1 MVAASVSPPAELIS
15 MVVQRFSTEA
25 LPLAQRPAAWSE
37 ALRAVG
43 LDATGATGG
52 RLVRYHPAGG
62 HECVL
67 MIAGP
72 QSLLC
77 IPGAALDHAWLGL
90 LLEGVAILENGDA
103 TRGQELLCW
112 PVASGALLAPAG
124 RFRLLLL
131 RWPQSDP
138 AWGGTLPTQ
147 DAAVGDAPVRICGQ
161 PVLTGL
167 LATIA
172 HAMDAGR
179 PNALA
184 ALNTALAEIMPE
196 SLGVL
201 LGVSQGVLHGRPQ
214 QAGLRRRILRGIEQR
229 LDDPHLNLA
238 RFAEAEAVSA
248 RAVKKL
254 LDNQGESFSHYLRDR
269 RLERAAKALGDP
281 GLRTVAVGEIGFRCG
296 FSEPAHFSR
305 AFRQRHGVAP
315 NAYRARAL
323 VQSVTPP
330 PEGPR
335 SRGHPQPRSRAANAP
350 NQPVRPPTAIPR
362 DAPAHHHLR
371 ATPHTVHWGFFSN
384 TLPPA
389 LVVRSGDTV
398 TVETLTQHASDD
410 PARMIA
416 GDADAEAVFHWTATR
431 KAIDRRGAGPMDASI
446 YGRGA
451 GEGFGVHILTGPIMI
466 EGAQPGDV
474 LEVEILDLA
483 PRPSQAPHYA
493 GRCFASNA
501 ATWWGR
507 HYDDL
512 LTGPRPREVV
522 TIYEL
527 LDCGGQSCAHA
538 LHSFRWTPQRDPFGV
553 LHKTMDY
560 PGVLVDPASIESCT
574 SVLRDVHVPLRLH
587 FGTIGLAP
595 DHPGPLDS
603 VPPSAFGGNIDNWRF
618 GAGSTLYLPVAV
630 AGALLS
636 LGDPHA
642 AQGDGE
648 ISGTA
653 MECSLTGTLRL
664 RLHPRAAATEMLRD
678 LDYPLIETATAWIIQ
693 GFSFAD
699 YLTDLGEAA
708 QSEIYRRSSLDAA
721 MRDAFRKARRFL
733 MTARGLTED
742 EAISLLSVA
751 VDFGVTQVV
760 DGNWGVHA
768 IIAKALFNP
777 ESRR

>member
-1 MVAASVSPPAELIS
+1 MVVVFVSPPAELIS

-25 LPLAQRPAAWSE
+25 FPLAQRPAAWSE
-37 ALRAVG
+37 ALRAVE
-43 LDATGATGG
+43 LDAMEATGG
-52 RLVRYHPAGG
+52 RLALYHPAAG
-62 HECVL
+62 HDCVL

-72 QSLLC
+72 QSLLRV
-77 IPGAALDHAWLGL
+77 PGAKVDHAWLGL
-90 LLEGVAILENGDA
+90 LLEGVAMLANGDA

-112 PVASGALLAPAG
+112 PSASGALLAPAG

-131 RWPQSDP
+131 RRPQSDP
-138 AWGGTLPTQ
+138 AWGGALPAQ
-147 DAAVGDAPVRICGQ
+147 DAAAGDMPVRIGGQ
-161 PVLTGL
+161 SVLIGL

-172 HAMDAGR
+172 QAMDAGHQST
-179 PNALA
+179 LA
-184 ALNTALAEIMPE
+184 ALDTALAEIMPE
-196 SLGVL
+196 ALGVL
-201 LGVSQGVLHGRPQ
+201 HRGGPQ
-214 QAGLRRRILRGIEQR
+214 QAGLRRRILRGIERR

-238 RFAEAEAVSA
+238 RFAEAEAVSE

-254 LDNQGESFSHYLRDR
+254 LDSQGESFSHYLRDR
-269 RLERAAKALGDP
+269 RLEQAAKALSDP
-281 GLRTVAVGEIGFRCG
+281 GLRTVPVAEIGFRCG

-305 AFRQRHGVAP
+305 AFRQRHGMAP
-315 NAYRARAL
+315 NAYRARASA
-323 VQSVTPP
+323 QSVMPP

-335 SRGHPQPRSRAANAP
+335 SRGHPQPGSRAANPP
-350 NQPVRPPTAIPR
+350 NQPVRLPATIPR

-371 ATPHTVHWGFFSN
+371 ATPRTVHWGFFSN

-410 PARMIA
+410 PARMIG
-416 GDADAEAVFHWTATR
+416 GDADAEAVFHWTATH

-451 GEGFGVHILTGPIMI
+451 GEGFGVHILTGPIMV

-483 PRPSQAPHYA
+483 PRPSRAPDYA

-522 TIYEL
+522 TIYEIV
-527 LDCGGQSCAHA
+527 DCGGQSCAHA

-560 PGVLVDPASIESCT
+560 PGVLVDPASIEPFT
-574 SVLRDVHVPLRLH
+574 SVLRGIHVPLRLH

-618 GAGSTLYLPVAV
+618 GVGDKLYLPVAV

-664 RLHPRAAATEMLRD
+664 RLHRRASATEMLRD

-699 YLTDLGEAA
+699 YLADLGEAA

-733 MTARGLTED
+733 ITARGLTED

-751 VDFGVTQVV
+751 VDFGITQVV

-777 ESRR
+777 ARESRR